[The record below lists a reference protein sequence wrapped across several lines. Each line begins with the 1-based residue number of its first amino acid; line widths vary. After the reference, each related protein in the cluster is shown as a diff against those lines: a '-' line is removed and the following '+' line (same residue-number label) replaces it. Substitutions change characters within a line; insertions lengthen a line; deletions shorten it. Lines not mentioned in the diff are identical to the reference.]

1 MDLTTLIGL
10 IFSGILMVYGIG
22 VDKLGN
28 FIDVQSIF
36 IVVGGTLAALIASY
50 PFGIL
55 KEIPKHIRVLF
66 RGKQYSIPPLIDQ
79 LVELSMIAR
88 QNGLLALEEQAD
100 EIKDPYL
107 KHSILMIVDANDPD
121 KVRLVLEREL
131 ENMMTRHDQAAGLYE
146 KGSAYAPAFGMIGTL
161 IGLINMLKGMGDMT
175 SASATIGRDMS
186 VALITTFYGCLLANA
201 IFNPI
206 AKKLRSRQDEEELYC
221 STIIEGILS
230 IQAGE
235 NPQYL
240 RERLLTSIKRSQQ
253 ERLLARAEKGSG
265 ESQDGEES

>member
-161 IGLINMLKGMGDMT
+161 IGLINMLKNLDGADMN
-175 SASATIGRDMS
+175 SLGPDMA
-186 VALITTFYGCLLANA
+186 VALITTFYGSLLAHVV
-201 IFNPI
+201 FNPI
-206 AKKLRSRQDEEELYC
+206 AANLTARDEEEILC
-221 STIIEGILS
+221 RQIIMEGIMA
-230 IQAGE
+230 IQSGE
-235 NPQYL
+235 NPKFL
-240 RERLLTSIKRSQQ
+240 RERLLTFMNEKQREGGEAAEGADDGGKKR
-253 ERLLARAEKGSG
+253 RGKKK
-265 ESQDGEES
+265 

>member
-10 IFSGILMVYGIG
+10 LLSGVLMIYGIG
-22 VDKLGN
+22 MEKLGN
-28 FIDVQSIF
+28 FIDMQSIV
-36 IVVGGTLAALIASY
+36 IVVGGTLAALIGSY
-50 PFGIL
+50 PFAIL
-55 KEIPKHIRVLF
+55 KEIPKHIRVLL
-66 RGKQYSIPPLIDQ
+66 RGKQYDIPPLVDQ

-88 QNGLLALEEQAD
+88 QKGLLALEEQAD

-131 ENMMTRHDQAAGLYE
+131 DNMMTRHDQAAGLYE
-146 KGSAYAPAFGMIGTL
+146 KGAIYAPAFGMIGTL
-161 IGLINMLKGMGDMT
+161 IGLINMLKGMEDMS
-175 SASATIGRDMS
+175 SAATTIGQDMS
-186 VALITTFYGCLLANA
+186 IALITTFYGCLLANA

-206 AKKLRSRQDEEELYC
+206 AKKLRIRQDEEELYC

-240 RERLLTSIKRSQQ
+240 RERLLTSVKRSQQ
-253 ERLLARAEKGSG
+253 ERLLARAEKSVENSQGG
-265 ESQDGEES
+265 EK